1 MLSFRARSARKLKK
15 TKYKIVNMK
24 KLLVLLAVMTP
35 ALLFAQGWKSK
46 TLVTI
51 GDKNIS
57 AGEFMEVYEK
67 NNVKSEVIDKKDVD
81 EYLDMFINFKLKVTE
96 AESLKMDTLP
106 KFIKEYDGYRKQLA
120 KPYFSNEAATE
131 KLVEEAYERM
141 QWDVNASHIL
151 IRCDIHTNATPADT
165 LKAYNKALELRKRI
179 LKGEDFGDVAFEAS
193 NDPSAR
199 DTTVNGRFYKGNRGN
214 LGYFTVFDM
223 VYPFES
229 GAYNTKEGEL
239 SMPVRS
245 DFGYHIIKV
254 NSKTPACGTIKAAH
268 IFLIVDEK
276 DPEKTDSLVRAK
288 AYNIYN
294 EIDKDGKNWDL
305 MVKKYSDD
313 KGSVQ
318 HGGMLTPFKVN
329 QIVPEFIA
337 AVKEL
342 DVNEFSEPVKTSYGY
357 HIIKLVGKSGVKS
370 FEDEKENITKRVEK
384 DARAKVSDEAVLKRL
399 KKENK
404 FKENTKVKD
413 AFIATID
420 STLKEGNYVVAEGV
434 DTNKTLFKLMKKEYK
449 ISDFIEYIK
458 KNESKQPFMSEMAY
472 AYQLYDE
479 FVKESVFA
487 YEDAHLEEKYP
498 DFKLLVQEYHDGIL
512 LFDLMDKVVWKKAEV
527 DTAGIKTFYEEN
539 KNDYMWGDRVKT
551 IIINVNNADN
561 VARAE
566 EIARQDLSFDS
577 IRSIVKAESLK
588 GVTVKSPYFQKGDNV
603 DIDETEWVAGTVR
616 VVPSTV
622 DNTTKIIKILEVREP
637 EPKTYREARGVIIS
651 AYQAKLE
658 EEWLNELKAKYPVT
672 VNEKILE
679 KVEKCYEN

>member
-1 MLSFRARSARKLKK
+1 
-15 TKYKIVNMK
+15 MK

-434 DTNKTLFKLMKKEYK
+434 DTNKTLFKLMKQEYK

-512 LFDLMDKVVWKKAEV
+512 LFDLMDKVVWKKAEI
-527 DTAGIKTFYEEN
+527 DTAGIRTFYEEN

-577 IRSIVKAESLK
+577 IRAIVKAESLK